1 MTDTVHN
8 QTNSAQRSGR
18 RIVWVIV
25 LLVVGGLF
33 AMALTRTGA
42 LNSLPVP
49 APNGTGAAE
58 KATHSD
64 EVVLACPGRV
74 EGLSEVTKVSA
85 AVDGVLAAVRVKEGQ
100 HVAAGEVLALI
111 DCHDLEAQLQA
122 TRATAERA
130 RQARQRLLR
139 GSREEERHIA
149 ADKLAEA
156 EAVLRQVQLQAQRM
170 ASLFDKGDISKEAL
184 EKARRD
190 AEVAEATRRAAANY
204 QTLVN
209 APPLPEET
217 ARADAEV
224 NAAEEQVRTSAA
236 KLGKCT
242 IKAPLAGTVLQ
253 SHLKPGEAVSAVF
266 PQPIVSL
273 ADTSQLRVRA
283 EVDERD
289 IGRIYTGQGVLIL
302 IDAFPQEQFRGS
314 VSSLGALMGR
324 KKVRTGDPAE
334 KSDRDVLEVLV
345 DLAKTDDRLV
355 IGLRTTVRFLGRRE
369 TKVNTLPGRSGDTPH
384 P

>member
-1 MTDTVHN
+1 M
-8 QTNSAQRSGR
+8 
-18 RIVWVIV
+18 

-33 AMALTRTGA
+33 AVALTRTGA
-42 LNSLPVP
+42 HNSPP
-49 APNGTGAAE
+49 SAAPNGNSAAE
-58 KATHSD
+58 KANHSD

-74 EGLSEVTKVSA
+74 EGLSEVIKVSA

-100 HVAAGEVLALI
+100 RVAAGEVLALI
-111 DCHDLEAQLQA
+111 DCHDLEAELQA
-122 TRATAERA
+122 ARA
-130 RQARQRLLR
+130 RAESARQSRQRILR
-139 GSREEERHIA
+139 GSREEERHMA
-149 ADKLAEA
+149 ADKLVEA
-156 EAVLRQVQLQAQRM
+156 EAVLRQAQLQSQRI
-170 ASLFDKGDISKEAL
+170 AALFDKGDVSREAL

-224 NAAEEQVRTSAA
+224 NAAEEQIRISAA
-236 KLGKCT
+236 KLNKCT

-289 IGRIYTGQGVLIL
+289 IGRIYSGQPALIL

-345 DLAKTDDRLV
+345 DLAKTDERLV
-355 IGLRTTVRFLGRRE
+355 IGLRTTVQFLAGRE
-369 TKVNTLPGRSGDTPH
+369 TSVNSPQGRNGNTSTLSTTVQ
-384 P
+384 

>member
-8 QTNSAQRSGR
+8 QTSSARHKGR
-18 RIVWVIV
+18 RAIWVVV
-25 LLVVGGLF
+25 LLVISGLF
-33 AMALTRTGA
+33 TLALTRTGA
-42 LNSLPVP
+42 LNSLPSA
-49 APNGTGAAE
+49 APSGNGTAE

-64 EVVLACPGRV
+64 EVILACPGRV
-74 EGLSEVTKVSA
+74 EGLSEVIKVSA
-85 AVDGVLAAVRVKEGQ
+85 AVDGVLTAVRVKEGQ
-100 HVAAGEVLALI
+100 RVAAGEVLALI
-111 DCHDLEAQLQA
+111 DCRDLEAELQA
-122 TRATAERA
+122 ARARAESA

-139 GSREEERHIA
+139 GSREEERRMA

-156 EAVLRQVQLQAQRM
+156 EAVLRQAQLQARRM
-170 ASLFDKGDISKEAL
+170 TALFDKGDISREAL

-273 ADTSQLRVRA
+273 ADTSRLRVRA

-289 IGRIYTGQGVLIL
+289 IGRIYLGQGVLIL
-302 IDAFPQEQFRGS
+302 IDAFPQEKFRGS

-345 DLAKTDDRLV
+345 DLAKADERLV
-355 IGLRTTVRFLGRRE
+355 IGLRTTVQFLRRTE
-369 TKVNTLPGRSGDTPH
+369 ITKAR
-384 P
+384 